1 MRNEQALRAHQA
13 DGFCQARGQAIKDRN
28 HLLDAKSDVATLQ
41 TQLFNT
47 SADLMELAQSSEA
60 HVVFVSLPLK
70 TGSAFNATL
79 L

>member
-1 MRNEQALRAHQA
+1 MRDEQVFQAHQA
-13 DGFCQARGQAIKDRN
+13 DGFSRAREQAIKDQN
-28 HLLDAKSDVATLQ
+28 HLLDAKSDIATLQ

-60 HVVFVSLPLK
+60 DVVLVSLPLK
-70 TGSAFNATL
+70 TGLAFKATL